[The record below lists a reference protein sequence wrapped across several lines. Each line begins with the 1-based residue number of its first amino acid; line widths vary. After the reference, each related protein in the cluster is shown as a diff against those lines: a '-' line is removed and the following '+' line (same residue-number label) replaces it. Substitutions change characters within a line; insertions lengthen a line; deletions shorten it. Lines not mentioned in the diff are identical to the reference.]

1 MMCPATRGDLV
12 QSFREQARICAR
24 LGSPFTAQVMALAAE
39 DLEVCGW
46 LAELLGAWPG
56 DPSGIGDAAAVRF
69 AAALHALVLSG
80 TAPRLADCYPPR
92 AGCHATDLW
101 NAAGDAVAEHRAFVE
116 EFLASPPQTNEVRR
130 SAVLM
135 GGFLTVAEATSLP
148 MRLLEIGASAGLNLI
163 WDRYCYQLGRDGV
176 CWGERSSPVAI
187 ATDWNGPLP
196 PLNAALTVT
205 YRAGCDR
212 RPIDL
217 ENAGERLRLRSYVW
231 ADQPQRLA
239 LLDAAVATARQAGVR
254 VAHADAVEWL
264 KRELTGVV
272 NGSVTVLYHSFVWQ
286 YMPAASRAAI
296 EQVME
301 QLAATCTKDACLAWL
316 RFETVMKGEAPE
328 LWLTLWPRGQHR
340 LLATAHLHGSRVH
353 WMNHRG

>member
-1 MMCPATRGDLV
+1 MCPASRDDLV
-12 QSFREQARICAR
+12 QSFREQARTCIR
-24 LGSPFTAQVMALAAE
+24 LGSRFTAQVMTLAAE
-39 DLEVCGW
+39 DLEARGW
-46 LAELLGAWPG
+46 IADLLGTWPG

-80 TAPRLADCYPPR
+80 AAPRLADCYPPC
-92 AGCHATDLW
+92 AGCDATALW
-101 NAAGDAVAEHRAFVE
+101 NAAGDAVAEHRVFVE

-135 GGFLTVAEATSLP
+135 GGFLAIAEATSLP

-163 WDRYCYQLGRDGV
+163 WDRYRYQFGRYGV
-176 CWGERSSPVAI
+176 HWGERSSPVAI

-196 PLNAALTVT
+196 PLNAALTVN

-217 ENAGERLRLRSYVW
+217 EDAGERLRLRAYVW

-239 LLDAAVATARQAGVR
+239 LLDAAVAAARQAGVQ
-254 VAHADAVEWL
+254 VAHADAEEWL
-264 KRELTGVV
+264 KRELTCVAS
-272 NGSVTVLYHSFVWQ
+272 GSVTVLYHSFVWQ

-296 EQVME
+296 TQMME

-316 RFETVMKGEAPE
+316 RFETIVKGEVPQ
-328 LWLTLWPRGQHR
+328 LWLTLWPHGQHR
-340 LLATAHLHGSRVH
+340 LLATAHLHGSRVR
-353 WMNHRG
+353 WMNHHG